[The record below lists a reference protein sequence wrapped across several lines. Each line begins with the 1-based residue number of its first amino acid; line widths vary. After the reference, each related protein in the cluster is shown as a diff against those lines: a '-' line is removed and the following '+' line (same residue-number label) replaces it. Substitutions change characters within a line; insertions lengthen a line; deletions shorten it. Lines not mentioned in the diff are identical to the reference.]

1 MLDYNAVM
9 EEIAKYK
16 RIMDETENILN
27 DLKDSLKEYMTENHI
42 EELIGTEHKA
52 KYRSIDK
59 HTIDSKKLKEDL
71 PEIAKKYTV
80 NRPYMRLDVV

>member
-16 RIMDETENILN
+16 RIMDETENILEE
-27 DLKDSLKEYMTENHI
+27 LKTSLKTYMTENNI
-42 EELIGTEHKA
+42 EVLIGTEHKA

-59 HTIDSKKLKEDL
+59 HTIDGKKLKEDF
-71 PEIAKKYTV
+71 PEIAAKYTV
-80 NRPYMRLDVV
+80 NKPYMRLDVT